1 MASDRVL
8 FERTGLRAHGAG
20 GVVTLRGDAAR
31 LEAIAEAHAAID
43 SPHVPAARP
52 TEDGLV
58 LEAPGA
64 AATLAEVVAHLAP
77 AKIEYAAS
85 IAFNEFL
92 LDATE
97 AGHRAGYALGGLAW
111 SSVLCGRGGELWLLG
126 FGFDDAAR
134 PSPTEPGACVA
145 PELALGLAP
154 SERSDVFVLHAMLR
168 SLLPFTEL
176 PASYAAALTDAG
188 RAQPL
193 HHALVALTSRAL
205 APDPALRPATV
216 AELRALYRDVRP
228 LAADMPEPDEAALA
242 AVVGRAVAE
251 LAGGGRLVVDGRART
266 LHLDGA
272 AVDLSRRGLLW
283 RLTSRLLAAH
293 ADAPGAPVSPD
304 AMIEAGWPDEQI
316 LPDAAKTRLYTA
328 IRSLRKMGLEPHLW
342 SRDGGY
348 LLDPALR
355 VERSRS

>member
-8 FERTGLRAHGAG
+8 FERGGLRAHEAG

-31 LEAIAEAHAAID
+31 LEAVAEAHAAID
-43 SPHVPAARP
+43 SPYVPAARVV
-52 TEDGLV
+52 DGGLA
-58 LEAPGA
+58 LDAPGA

-77 AKIEYAAS
+77 AKIGYGAS

-97 AGHRAGYALGGLAW
+97 AGHRAGYTFGALAW
-111 SSVLCGRGGELWLLG
+111 SSVLCGRDGRRWLLG
-126 FGFDDAAR
+126 FGFDEAAR

-168 SLLPFTEL
+168 SLLSFTEL

-188 RAQPL
+188 REQPL
-193 HHALVALTSRAL
+193 HDALVSLTQRAL
-205 APDPALRPATV
+205 APDPALRPADV
-216 AELRALYRDVRP
+216 AALRRLYRDIRP
-228 LAADMPEPDEAALA
+228 LAPDMPEPDDAALA
-242 AVVGRAVAE
+242 SVIAGAVAE
-251 LAGGGRLVVDGRART
+251 LAGGARLEVDGPART
-266 LHLDGA
+266 LRVDGA
-272 AVDLSRRGLLW
+272 TVDLSRRGLLW
-283 RLTSRLLAAH
+283 RLVSRLLVAH
-293 ADAPGAPVSPD
+293 ADAPGEAVSPE
-304 AMIEAGWPDEQI
+304 AMIDAGWPDERI
-316 LPDAAKTRLYTA
+316 LPEAAKTRLYTA
-328 IRSLRKMGLEPHLW
+328 IRSLRKTGLEEHLW

-355 VERSRS
+355 VERTRT

>member
-1 MASDRVL
+1 MPSDRVL

-20 GVVTLRGDAAR
+20 GVVTLRGDASR
-31 LEAIAEAHAAID
+31 LESIAAAHAAID
-43 SPHVPAARP
+43 SPYVPGARM
-52 TEDGLV
+52 TDAGLV
-58 LEAPGA
+58 LDAPGA
-64 AATLAEVVAHLAP
+64 AATLGEVVAHLAP
-77 AKIEYAAS
+77 AKIAYGAS

-126 FGFDDAAR
+126 FGFDDAR

-145 PELALGLAP
+145 PELGLGLEA

-168 SLLPFTEL
+168 ALLPFTEL

-188 RAQPL
+188 RARPL
-193 HHALVALTSRAL
+193 HDALVALTQRAL

-216 AELRALYRDVRP
+216 AELRALYREVRP
-228 LAADMPEPDEAALA
+228 LAPDMPEPDEAALA
-242 AVVGRAVAE
+242 AVIGDAVAA
-251 LAGGGRLVVDGRART
+251 LAGGGRLVVDGHART
-266 LHLDGA
+266 LDLDGA
-272 AVDLSRRGLLW
+272 AIDLSRRALLW

-293 ADAPGAPVSPD
+293 ADTPGEPVGPE
-304 AMIEAGWPDEQI
+304 AMIAAGWPEEQI
-316 LPDAAKTRLYTA
+316 LPEAAKTRLYTA

-355 VERSRS
+355 VERARS